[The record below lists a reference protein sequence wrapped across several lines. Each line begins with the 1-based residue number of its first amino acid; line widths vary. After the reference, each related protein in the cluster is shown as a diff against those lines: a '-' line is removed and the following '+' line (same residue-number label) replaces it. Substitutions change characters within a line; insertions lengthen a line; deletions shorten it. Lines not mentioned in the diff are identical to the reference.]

1 MRRKDREVTEQREI
15 VSILERCRTIRIGM
29 NGSEYPYVVPVSF
42 GMDVSGESPILYF
55 HCARQGQ
62 KAEQLGEERAVFVE
76 ADTFFKVQRTAAGGI
91 TARYESVMAKG
102 ICRRGREPDE
112 IMRGLRLLLAHYGES
127 DYPLESCRGT
137 QHIDVYRIEL
147 TEMTGKQNV
156 PE

>member
-42 GMDVSGESPILYF
+42 GMDTSGESPVLYF
-55 HCARQGQ
+55 HCARQGK
-62 KAEQLGEERAVFVE
+62 KAEMLGEERAVFVE
-76 ADTFFKVQRTAAGGI
+76 ADTFFKVQRTATGGI

-102 ICRRGREPDE
+102 ICRRVREPDE

-127 DYPLESCRGT
+127 DYPLERCRGT

-147 TEMTGKQNV
+147 TEMTGKQNL